1 MFKGYFNF
9 LCFFTFISLLL
20 SIPFANAQVNPD
32 PAKWYAG
39 IFGGYLS
46 GELNSDDPAHKAST
60 GDYKDDS
67 PMAGVFIGYQ
77 YQLDKDWVAGA
88 ELVIPLYMEKGTAVD
103 KVYFPD
109 LVTYEASYRYALF
122 LTGKFGYCLDKALP
136 YVFGTVGFANVN
148 GKTYNVDLEE
158 NYSPGF
164 EQSAAATHLIWQIGG
179 GIDYN
184 ISEVLF
190 ASARVGAFIG
200 TKADHTMPWNEPGPN
215 MFGYNALLIQVNFA
229 YRFRF

>member
-1 MFKGYFNF
+1 MFKSYLNF
-9 LCFFTFISLLL
+9 LCSFCFVCSLL
-20 SIPFANAQVNPD
+20 SGSFANAQVNPD
-32 PAKWYAG
+32 SKKWYAG
-39 IFGGYLS
+39 ILGGYVS
-46 GELNSDDPAHKAST
+46 GELNSDDPTHKETT
-60 GDYKDDS
+60 GDYNDDS
-67 PMAGVFIGYQ
+67 PMAGVFVGYLHQ
-77 YQLDKDWVAGA
+77 FDNDWVAGA
-88 ELVIPLYMEKGTAVD
+88 ELIIPLYMEKGTAVD

-122 LTGKFGYCLDKALP
+122 LTGKFGYSLDKLLP
-136 YVFGTVGFANVN
+136 YVFGSVGFANVN

-179 GIDYN
+179 GVDYN
-184 ISEVLF
+184 FSEVLF

-215 MFGYNALLIQVNFA
+215 MFGYNALLIQVNFG
-229 YRFRF
+229 YRFGF